1 MLVDA
6 CSQHRNHSDR
16 ERSDE
21 SQHAKCDER
30 ELPAVGEHHRD
41 ENEQEREVEDERDG
55 RAGHEFADVLHRMH
69 SRDQRAGGSVLEV
82 RQMQAQEV
90 TKYFTTEHCVDS
102 VPGVQD
108 EILSKPAHGG
118 VEEHEH
124 HQADGDRDERALR
137 LVHDHLIDDH
147 LREERR
153 GKADELD
160 EE

>member
-1 MLVDA
+1 M
-6 CSQHRNHSDR
+6 
-16 ERSDE
+16 
-21 SQHAKCDER
+21 
-30 ELPAVGEHHRD
+30 
-41 ENEQEREVEDERDG
+41 
-55 RAGHEFADVLHRMH
+55 
-69 SRDQRAGGSVLEV
+69 LEV
-82 RQMQAQEV
+82 RQMQAQQVAE
-90 TKYFTTEHCVDS
+90 YFTAKHCVDS

-108 EILSKPAHGG
+108 EILSKPAHRG

-124 HQADGDRDERALR
+124 GQADRDRDERALR